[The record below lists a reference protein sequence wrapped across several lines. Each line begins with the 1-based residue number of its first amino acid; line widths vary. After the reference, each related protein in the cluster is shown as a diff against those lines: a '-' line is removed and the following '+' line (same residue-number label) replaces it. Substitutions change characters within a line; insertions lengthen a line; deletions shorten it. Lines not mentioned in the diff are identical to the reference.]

1 MTDWA
6 RLYREC
12 NAEAI
17 AVLGSLRPEQLGQT
31 VPATPEWTV
40 LQLAAHLA
48 GEASDAVTGRMDGA
62 PAPIWTARHVA
73 EREGRTAAELTAI
86 GVCIGPGSYT
96 GARIGLAFAK
106 GLAASCQLPLV
117 GVQTLDILAAALPPD
132 DRPLYAVFAAGRR
145 RAGFARYR
153 CTDGTWH
160 AETEVVIAT
169 WPELLAQ
176 ITEPS
181 LLVGEIEAA
190 DVSAHPH
197 IALPASAYHL
207 RRAGFL
213 ADLAWAR
220 LRAGQTDDPATL
232 QPLYAR

>member
-1 MTDWA
+1 M
-6 RLYREC
+6 LL
-12 NAEAI
+12 AI
-17 AVLGSLRPEQLGQT
+17 DTATIRASIALHDGQT
-31 VPATPEWTV
+31 LRSECTWEAADRHTQTLATRITDM
-40 LQLAAHLA
+40 LT
-48 GEASDAVTGRMDGA
+48 ASEM
-62 PAPIWTARHVA
+62 
-73 EREGRTAAELTAI
+73 TAAELTAI

>member
-1 MTDWA
+1 M
-6 RLYREC
+6 LL
-12 NAEAI
+12 AI
-17 AVLGSLRPEQLGQT
+17 DTATTRASIALHDGQT
-31 VPATPEWTV
+31 LRSECTWEAADRHTQT
-40 LQLAAHLA
+40 LAAQITDMLA
-48 GEASDAVTGRMDGA
+48 ASEM
-62 PAPIWTARHVA
+62 
-73 EREGRTAAELTAI
+73 TAADLTAV

-106 GLAASCQLPLV
+106 GLAVSRQLPLV
-117 GVQTLDILAAALPPD
+117 GVQTLDILVAALPPD
-132 DRPLYAVFAAGRR
+132 DRPVYAVFAAGRK

-153 CTDGTWH
+153 YTDGVWR
-160 AETEVVIAT
+160 AETEVVIMT

-176 ITEPS
+176 ITAPA

-190 DVSAHPH
+190 NVSAHPH
-197 IALPASAYHL
+197 IVLPASAYHL